1 MRLDRIVI
9 RNFRSIKH
17 ATIYFD
23 HRCRILLGKNEAGKS
38 NVLKAIASL
47 FGSYTVSSRDKRKK
61 INNEKIDLYLIYAAF
76 KFNDE
81 ELKRIVDTFQRDNIL
96 AFKEKSLLD
105 FVKIVLKD
113 FLLWIDVKDKAV
125 PYYTYWSFDDKS
137 FVVEG
142 ESSITIKDAVKKI
155 FEIATAVYEE
165 NAFVCHLW
173 KYDDNYLLPSS
184 VNINDFVADPS
195 KCPGLKNL
203 FVLSDRNN
211 IKKEFE
217 EAIAQDGDY
226 YNLFNQV
233 SSAVTTTFRS
243 IWPDFNN
250 TSIQLNPDGDKIAI
264 KVTNKAM
271 YSFDDRSDGFKHF
284 VSILLML
291 SAPSKKGEIGDKDII
306 IIDEPDTSLYPSSA
320 RYLRDELLRMGES
333 SYIIYATHS
342 QYMIDSNCIDRHLI
356 VEKKDDITTIAS
368 LNENAEFSEDELLL
382 NAIGTS
388 IFECIKSHNLIF
400 EGWLDKKLFDIYLN
414 SDKNLA
420 KSFKEFGSVYLHG
433 ISGVTALSQLLMLSR
448 KNFLIIAD
456 SDKTSIG
463 KKKDFITNYPDYQKN
478 WRDYGEVVD
487 GISTVEDFLEPQYV
501 EDYIKNNY
509 DGSFTFDSKK
519 STIDNIEM
527 ISKDKETKQSIK
539 TTLIQNATNEVIKK
553 EYKLYVES
561 LLNKES

>member
-9 RNFRSIKH
+9 RNFRSIKY
-17 ATIYFD
+17 ATINFD

-38 NVLKAIASL
+38 NVLKAIAAI
-47 FGSYTVSSRDKRKK
+47 FGSYTVSSRDRRKK
-61 INNEKIDLYLIYAAF
+61 INNEKIELYLIYAAI

-81 ELKRIVDTFQRDNIL
+81 ELKRIVDTFQKDNIL
-96 AFKEKSLLD
+96 TFKEKSLFE

-113 FLLWIDVKDKAV
+113 FLIWIDVKDKSV

-137 FVVEG
+137 FVVEE
-142 ESSITIKDAVKKI
+142 ESSITIKEAVKKI
-155 FEIATAVYEE
+155 FEIATAIYEE

-173 KYDDNYLLPSS
+173 KYDDKYLLPSS
-184 VNINDFVADPS
+184 VNIDSFVANPS
-195 KCPGLKNL
+195 ICPGLKNL
-203 FVLSDRNN
+203 FVLSDRSN

-217 EAIAQDGDY
+217 DAIAQDGDY
-226 YNLFNQV
+226 HNLLKQV
-233 SSAVTTTFRS
+233 SSAATTTFRS
-243 IWPDFNN
+243 IWPDFYN

-264 KVTNKAM
+264 KVSNKVM

-284 VSILLML
+284 ISILLML
-291 SAPSKKGEIGDKDII
+291 SAPSKKGQIGDKDII

-356 VEKKDDITTIAS
+356 VEKKDDITTIES
-368 LNENAEFSEDELLL
+368 PNEKAEFSEDELLL

-400 EGWLDKKLFDIYLN
+400 EGWLDKKLFDIYVN

-433 ISGVTALSQLLMLSR
+433 ISGVTALSQLLMLSG
-448 KNFLIIAD
+448 KKFLIISD

-463 KKKDFITNYPDYQKN
+463 KKKDFISNYPNYQNN

-501 EDYIKNNY
+501 EAFIKDNY
-509 DGSFTFDSKK
+509 DGSFAFDNRK
-519 STIDNIEM
+519 STIENIEM
-527 ISKDKETKQSIK
+527 ISKEKETKQSIK
-539 TTLIQNATNEVIKK
+539 TALIQNATNEVIKK

-561 LLNKES
+561 LLDK

>member
-9 RNFRSIKH
+9 RNFRSIEY
-17 ATIYFD
+17 ATITFD

-38 NVLKAIASL
+38 NVLKAIAAV

-61 INNEKIDLYLIYAAF
+61 INNERIDLFIIYAAM
-76 KFNDE
+76 KFSDE
-81 ELKRIVDTFQRDNIL
+81 ELKRIADTFQKDNIL
-96 AFKEKSLLD
+96 VFKEKSLFD
-105 FVKIVLKD
+105 FVKIVLRD
-113 FLLWIDVKDKAV
+113 FLIWLDVKDKAT
-125 PYYTYWSFDDKS
+125 PSYTCWSFDDKS
-137 FVVEG
+137 FIVED
-142 ESSITIKDAVKKI
+142 ESSITIKEAVKKI
-155 FEIATAVYEE
+155 FDIATAIYEE

-184 VNINDFVADPS
+184 VIIDDFVADPS

-203 FVLSDRNN
+203 FVLSDRGN

-217 EAIAQDGDY
+217 DAIAQDGDY

-233 SSAVTTTFRS
+233 STAVTTTFRS

-250 TSIQLNPDGDKIAI
+250 TSIQLNPNGDKIAI

-368 LNENAEFSEDELLL
+368 PNEKAEFSEDELLL

-400 EGWLDKKLFDIYLN
+400 EGWLDKKLFDIYVN

-433 ISGVTALSQLLMLSR
+433 ISGVTALSQLLMLSG
-448 KNFLIIAD
+448 KKFLIISD

-463 KKKDFITNYPDYQKN
+463 KKKDFISNYPNYQNN

-501 EDYIKNNY
+501 EDFIKDNF
-509 DGSFTFDSKK
+509 DGSFTFDNKK
-519 STIDNIEM
+519 NTIDNIEM
-527 ISKDKETKQSIK
+527 ISKEKETKQSIK
-539 TTLIQNATNEVIKK
+539 TALIQNATNEVIKK
-553 EYKLYVES
+553 EYKLYIES
-561 LLNKES
+561 LLNK